1 MANKNLTAAKKAKND
16 EFYTQFSDIEKELSH
31 YKQHFAGKTVFCN
44 CDDPTWSNFWRYFH
58 LNFEFFGLKKL
69 IATHYDATQS
79 TYMMSYEG
87 GDDTSLEA
95 GVMTPLK
102 QNGDFRSPECV
113 ELLKEAEILLPT
125 WIQSHDSFENE
136 PPFEYPLNPLFSNRY
151 QHRKRSEPLT
161 FISCPE
167 HFLC

>member
-1 MANKNLTAAKKAKND
+1 M
-16 EFYTQFSDIEKELSH
+16 
-31 YKQHFAGKTVFCN
+31 G
-44 CDDPTWSNFWRYFH
+44 
-58 LNFEFFGLKKL
+58 KKL
-69 IATHYDATQS
+69 
-79 TYMMSYEG
+79 
-87 GDDTSLEA
+87 
-95 GVMTPLK
+95 
-102 QNGDFRSPECV
+102 F
-113 ELLKEAEILLPT
+113 EILLPT